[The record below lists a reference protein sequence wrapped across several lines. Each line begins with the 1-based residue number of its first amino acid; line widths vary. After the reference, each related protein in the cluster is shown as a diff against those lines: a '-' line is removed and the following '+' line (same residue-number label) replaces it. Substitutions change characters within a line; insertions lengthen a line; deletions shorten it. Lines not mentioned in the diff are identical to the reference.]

1 MINNLAI
8 VGAGIAGIYAA
19 IISKTLRPD
28 LNVLLIEQGDRI
40 GGLLASKTFDN
51 IEFDYGTHVPRLTG
65 HETVDRLLFGDLNKQ
80 QWRYFKNINAANVSL
95 NNVLYTRSPNPFVG
109 KASNPRYDKHIAQ
122 LLNTLDNQG
131 IKFSNLKQQLMHL
144 FGSGF
149 VETFFAPCISK
160 TLGAQL
166 QDLAPDTHI
175 LLGLGRLILAETEAM
190 RALKA
195 DPRLDSVLAF
205 ADQTDGMS
213 ELTNLYPT
221 NGRGIGLWV
230 ETLQSKME
238 KLGVQIKTNC
248 QVTEIGREED
258 TINHICLS
266 DGNKYPVDHVCWC
279 GPSFALI
286 HAAQL
291 PFVSQYRP
299 TIRQTRLYHFAF
311 EQALNVE
318 SNYVNVNDPQYN
330 SFRLTLY
337 PNLSGQ
343 STGPFKITAEVIE
356 PMHNECSISQK
367 HIQQELIDIGVVDA
381 NNRCI
386 FSTQDIVKAGFPI
399 ITPAFKKEVARQQ
412 DVIHSHLKNVS
423 SLGKANGKCFFMQEV
438 LIATHTEMS
447 ALLQADALSVSV
459 PLFKKWGIH
468 ADNVE
473 FQQGV

>member
-28 LNVLLIEQGDRI
+28 LNVVLIEQGDRI

-51 IEFDYGTHVPRLTG
+51 IEFDFGTHVPRLTG
-65 HETVDRLLFGDLNKQ
+65 HETIDRLLFGDLNKQ
-80 QWRYFKNINAANVSL
+80 QWRYFTNINAANVSL

-109 KASNPRYDKHIAQ
+109 KASNPGYEKHIIQ
-122 LLNTLDNQG
+122 LLNTLDN
-131 IKFSNLKQQLMHL
+131 KATEFSNLKQQLTHL

-149 VETFFAPCISK
+149 VETFFSPCISK
-160 TLGAQL
+160 KLGAQL
-166 QDLAPDTHI
+166 QDLAPDTHT
-175 LLGLGRLILAETEAM
+175 LLGLGRLIVAETEAM

-195 DPRLDSVLAF
+195 DPRLDAVLAF
-205 ADQTDGMS
+205 ADQTEGMS

-238 KLGVQIKTNC
+238 KLGVQIKTGC
-248 QVTEIGREED
+248 QVTEILRQEKK
-258 TINHICLS
+258 IKHICLS
-266 DGNKYPVDHVCWC
+266 DGSKYAVDHMCWC
-279 GPSFALI
+279 SSSFALI

-299 TIRQTRLYHFAF
+299 MIRQTRLYHFAF
-311 EQALNVE
+311 EQPLNVQ
-318 SNYVNVNDPQYN
+318 SNYIDVNDPQYD

-343 STGPFKITAEVIE
+343 STGPFKVTVEVIE
-356 PMHNECSISQK
+356 PMHTECSISQK

-381 NNRCI
+381 NNRCV

-412 DVIHSHLKNVS
+412 DVIHSHLENVS
-423 SLGKANGKCFFMQEV
+423 SLGKANGKYFFMQEV

-447 ALLQADALSVSV
+447 ALLEADALSVSEQV
-459 PLFKKWGIH
+459 LKNWVVQEVQ
-468 ADNVE
+468 VE
-473 FQQGV
+473 VH

>member
-28 LNVLLIEQGDRI
+28 LNVVLVEQGERI

-65 HETVDRLLFGDLNKQ
+65 HETVDRLLFGDLNNQ
-80 QWRYFKNINAANVSL
+80 QWRYFTNINAANVSL

-109 KASNPRYDKHIAQ
+109 KASNPGYEKHIVQ
-122 LLNTLDNQG
+122 LLNTLDN
-131 IKFSNLKQQLMHL
+131 KATEFYNLKQQLTHL

-160 TLGAQL
+160 KLGAQL
-166 QDLAPDTHI
+166 QDLAPDTHT
-175 LLGLGRLILAETEAM
+175 LLGLGRLIVAETEAM

-195 DPRLDSVLAF
+195 DPRLDGVLAF
-205 ADQTDGMS
+205 ADQTEGMS
-213 ELTNLYPT
+213 ELTNLYPA

-238 KLGVQIKTNC
+238 KLGVQIKTSC
-248 QVTEIGREED
+248 QVTEILRQEE
-258 TINHICLS
+258 IIKHICLS
-266 DGNKYPVDHVCWC
+266 DGSKYAVDHMCWC
-279 GPSFALI
+279 SSSFALI

-299 TIRQTRLYHFAF
+299 MIRQTRLYHFAF
-311 EQALNVE
+311 EQPLNVQ
-318 SNYVNVNDPQYN
+318 SNYIDVNDPQYD

-343 STGPFKITAEVIE
+343 STGPFKVTVEVIE
-356 PMHNECSISQK
+356 PMHTECLISQK
-367 HIQQELIDIGVVDA
+367 HIQQELINIGVVDA
-381 NNRCI
+381 NNRCV

-423 SLGKANGKCFFMQEV
+423 SLGKANGKYFFMQEV
-438 LIATHTEMS
+438 LIATHAEMS
-447 ALLQADALSVSV
+447 ALLEADVLSVSEQV
-459 PLFKKWGIH
+459 LKKWVIQ
-468 ADNVE
+468 ADHVE
-473 FQQGV
+473 VH